1 MKITIEC
8 STAEFP
14 FWRHLI
20 ESELNEKE
28 VPATTPKSEFQ
39 EPEKKVI
46 TGSDLRTAI
55 EILNEHKALICNV
68 EDRLLSNFV
77 NGLLPK

>member
-28 VPATTPKSEFQ
+28 VPASSPKNDEQ
-39 EPEKKVI
+39 EPKKKVI
-46 TGSDLRTAI
+46 AGSDLRTAI

-68 EDRLLSNFV
+68 EDRMLSDFV
-77 NGLLPK
+77 YGLLPK